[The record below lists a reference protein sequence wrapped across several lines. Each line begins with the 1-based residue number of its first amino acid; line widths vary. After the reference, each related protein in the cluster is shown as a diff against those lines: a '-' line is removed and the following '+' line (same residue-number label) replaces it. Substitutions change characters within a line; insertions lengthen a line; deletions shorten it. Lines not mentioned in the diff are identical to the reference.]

1 MQHNSNHLKQMQKN
15 KYYVVWKGF
24 APGVYDSWEEA
35 EMQVSGYP
43 EASYRSF
50 KTLEAAVEAF
60 REGFDKEGLIKEVA
74 NEMARLEKEGTV
86 IEFDKE
92 KAGKADIQQSDPL
105 VPAKKKQAPAKKS
118 QTPAKKA
125 QAPKPA
131 VPETKPSEETP
142 PAKRRIIVQQPP
154 PYIIESLAVDA
165 ACSGNPGPMEY
176 RGVYVRT
183 GQEIFRVGPLQG
195 GTNNIGEFLA
205 IVHGLALQ
213 EKQGTRLPLYSDSVN
228 AQIWVRQ
235 GICKTQLEETD
246 ENTKI
251 FELIRRA
258 ESWLRTHSFRL
269 PIYKWET
276 KQWGEIPADFGRKK

>member
-1 MQHNSNHLKQMQKN
+1 MQTN

-92 KAGKADIQQSDPL
+92 KSGKAEISQPS
-105 VPAKKKQAPAKKS
+105 APVKE
-118 QTPAKKA
+118 T
-125 QAPKPA
+125 A
-131 VPETKPSEETP
+131 VPKATASADATP
-142 PAKRRIIVQQPP
+142 PVKKRVIVQQPP
-154 PYIIESLAVDA
+154 PYTIESLAVDA

-213 EKQGTRLPLYSDSVN
+213 EKKGTRLPIYSDSVN

-235 GICKTQLEETD
+235 GICKTKLEETD
-246 ENTKI
+246 ENAKI
-251 FELIRRA
+251 FDLIRRA
-258 ESWLRTHSFRL
+258 ETWLRTHTFRL

>member
-1 MQHNSNHLKQMQKN
+1 MHA

-74 NEMARLEKEGTV
+74 KEMERLEKEGTV

-92 KAGKADIQQSDPL
+92 KSGNAGISQPETQGKATKEADNK
-105 VPAKKKQAPAKKS
+105 PAENGIAPAE
-118 QTPAKKA
+118 A
-125 QAPKPA
+125 
-131 VPETKPSEETP
+131 TP
-142 PAKRRIIVQQPP
+142 PAKKRVIVQQPP
-154 PYIIESLAVDA
+154 PYMIESLAVDA

-213 EKQGTRLPLYSDSVN
+213 EKQGTRLPIYSDSVN
-228 AQIWVRQ
+228 AQLWVRQ
-235 GICKTQLEETD
+235 GICKTKLDETEE
-246 ENTKI
+246 NAKI

-258 ESWLRTHSFRL
+258 ETWLRTHNFRL

>member
-1 MQHNSNHLKQMQKN
+1 MGTNK
-15 KYYVVWKGF
+15 KYYVVWQGF

-50 KTLEAAVEAF
+50 KSLEAAIEAF
-60 REGFDKEGLIKEVA
+60 REGFDKESLIKEVA
-74 NEMARLEKEGTV
+74 REMERLEKEGTV

-92 KAGKADIQQSDPL
+92 KAGKAEP
-105 VPAKKKQAPAKKS
+105 PAS
-118 QTPAKKA
+118 
-125 QAPKPA
+125 
-131 VPETKPSEETP
+131 TP
-142 PAKRRIIVQQPP
+142 PAKKRVIVQQPP
-154 PYIIESLAVDA
+154 PYLVEALAVDA

-183 GQEIFRVGPLQG
+183 GEEIFRVGPIAG

-213 EKQGTRLPLYSDSVN
+213 EKQGSRWPLYSDSVN
-228 AQIWVRQ
+228 AMKWVRT
-235 GICKTQLEETD
+235 GICKTTLEETD
-246 ENTKI
+246 SNARI

-276 KQWGEIPADFGRKK
+276 AKWGEIPADFGRKK